1 MEPLQENFEFID
13 CSDNIDW
20 STLTNLAKSCLKS
33 GKTIDDGISFARNKQ
48 NRLQV
53 NTYDIDV
60 EAFKIAIG
68 GVDLDAET
76 KESNLK
82 IIRESRDKLLQETD
96 WMANSDTYMSDDW
109 KTYRQALR
117 DLPATTSD
125 PANPTFP
132 TPPSSS

>member
-20 STLTNLAKSCLKS
+20 STLTNLAKSCLKT
-33 GKTIDDGISFARNKQ
+33 GKIIDDGISFARNKQ
-48 NRLQV
+48 DRLQV

-60 EAFKIAIG
+60 EAFKTAIA

-82 IIRESRDKLLQETD
+82 IIRENRDKLLEETD
-96 WMANSDTYMSDDW
+96 WMANSDVTITDDW

-125 PANPTFP
+125 PANPTYP
-132 TPPSSS
+132 TPPNS